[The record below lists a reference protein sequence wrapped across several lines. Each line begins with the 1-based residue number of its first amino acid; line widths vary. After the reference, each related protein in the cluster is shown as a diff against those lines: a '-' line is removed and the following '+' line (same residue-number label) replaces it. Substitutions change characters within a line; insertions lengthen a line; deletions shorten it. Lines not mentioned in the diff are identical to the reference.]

1 MRKANRDP
9 ASKKLKAPLKRTAKR
24 TEPHESSQPQAPEH
38 PQYPKPRVSC
48 NTAPERKT
56 KTAGVL
62 KNTVES
68 ELPGTK
74 KKQKNQGQKKNNVRG
89 NTHQQTN
96 RPEEETANKSGPSNR
111 LKEEVRQ
118 MEVSIF
124 TTLIFL
130 YFK

>member
-9 ASKKLKAPLKRTAKR
+9 ASKEQKAPLKRTAKR
-24 TEPHESSQPQAPEH
+24 REPQESMQPQAPEH
-38 PQYPKPRVSC
+38 PQYPTPRVSA
-48 NTAPERKT
+48 NPAAERKT
-56 KTAGVL
+56 NTAGVL

-74 KKQKNQGQKKNNVRG
+74 KKQKKNNVRG

-96 RPEEETANKSGPSNR
+96 SPEEETASKSGQSNR

-118 MEVSIF
+118 LRYFF
-124 TTLIFL
+124 TLNNQ
-130 YFK
+130 

>member
-9 ASKKLKAPLKRTAKR
+9 ASKERKAPLKRTAKR
-24 TEPHESSQPQAPEH
+24 REPQESTQPQAPEH

-48 NTAPERKT
+48 NPAAERKT

-89 NTHQQTN
+89 NTHQTN
-96 RPEEETANKSGPSNR
+96 IPEEETASKSDPSNR

-118 MEVSIF
+118 MKNSIF
-124 TTLIFL
+124 TTPICL